1 MTRVTM
7 VLALDFGLTPA
18 RTVTLPASSTS
29 MMATGVDCFVMSV
42 YTNMETTSG
51 VFAGTST
58 LKP

>member
-1 MTRVTM
+1 MTM

-29 MMATGVDCFVMSV
+29 MMTTGVDCFVMSV